1 MATSCITFEKKP
13 IGVAVSGK
21 SFYVKD
27 ELKALG
33 GKWNPTMKAWIV
45 ATLTKGDQV
54 ALETAAVNA
63 IREEKHTRNAE
74 RAAERAASK
83 AGPKPLPQ
91 AGPKPLPQAGLKPLP
106 NPLPWWICCDKVTFV
121 DWEEQHVSCRE
132 HGFRVR
138 GAFFTGD

>member
-1 MATSCITFEKKP
+1 MATSCITFEQKT

-27 ELKALG
+27 QLKALG
-33 GKWNPTMKAWIV
+33 GMWNPAMKAWIV
-45 ATLTKGDQV
+45 PTLTEADQIT
-54 ALETAAVNA
+54 LETAAANA
-63 IREEKHTRNAE
+63 IRLEKDTRNAE

-83 AGPKPLPQ
+83 AGLK

-106 NPLPWWICCDKVTFV
+106 NPLPYWICCDKVTFV
-121 DWEEQHVSCRE
+121 DWEEQHVSCPQ